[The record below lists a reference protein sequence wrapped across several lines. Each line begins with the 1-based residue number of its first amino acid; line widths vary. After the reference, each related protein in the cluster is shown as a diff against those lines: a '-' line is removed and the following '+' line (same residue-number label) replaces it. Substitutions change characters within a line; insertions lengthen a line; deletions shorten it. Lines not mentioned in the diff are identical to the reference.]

1 MFFHNSYIICSL
13 CGMNPLFFRIQRN
26 HNLLNFWKCFGVSQ
40 QRRCQKFEI
49 LKVTKIELEYS
60 DQESHWII
68 HKIFDIYA
76 NFMKLSLC
84 SSTPI
89 KISHRTLS
97 SLFSSEWFSKVP
109 AFLWSISFPF
119 LDMRI
124 SIHDL
129 HVQLQHACL
138 TSWFMFFS
146 THMEPGIF
154 ACWNWYL
161 LFSKNCTLLIIYC
174 TFI

>member
-26 HNLLNFWKCFGVSQ
+26 HNLLKFWKCFGVSQ

-68 HKIFDIYA
+68 HKNFDIYA

-109 AFLWSISFPF
+109 AFFCDQFHSHFWTWESL
-119 LDMRI
+119 
-124 SIHDL
+124 
-129 HVQLQHACL
+129 
-138 TSWFMFFS
+138 FM
-146 THMEPGIF
+146 T
-154 ACWNWYL
+154 
-161 LFSKNCTLLIIYC
+161 C
-174 TFI
+174 TFNCSMLAWPLDSCFFYSHGAGDFCLLELIFIVF